1 MAKKK
6 QKEEEKSEEKKRAFL
21 AKVARKFLNDA
32 ADSGFSVEDITELAV
47 RLSYVMVRFSYLASM
62 PKDMSE
68 EKKNKASEIATM
80 FYMAYYGRGSEKALR
95 EMGLSYGQ
103 AKKEINKA
111 IAKDKK
117 KVVKKDKEESES

>member
-6 QKEEEKSEEKKRAFL
+6 QKEEEKLEEKKRAFL
-21 AKVARKFLNDA
+21 AKVAKKFLNDA
-32 ADSGFSVEDITELAV
+32 AEDGFSVEDITELAV

-95 EMGLSYGQ
+95 EMGLSYGE

-117 KVVKKDKEESES
+117 KVVKDK

>member
-6 QKEEEKSEEKKRAFL
+6 QKEEEKLEDKKRAFL
-21 AKVARKFLNDA
+21 AKVAKQFLNEA
-32 ADSGFSVEDITELAV
+32 ADGGFSVEDITELAV

-68 EKKNKASEIATM
+68 DRKNKASEIATM

-117 KVVKKDKEESES
+117 KVVKKDKEE

>member
-6 QKEEEKSEEKKRAFL
+6 QKEEEKLEEKKRAFL
-21 AKVARKFLNDA
+21 AKVAKQFLNDA
-32 ADSGFSVEDITELAV
+32 AEDGFSVEDITELAV

-68 EKKNKASEIATM
+68 ERKNKASEIATM

-117 KVVKKDKEESES
+117 KVVKDKEE

>member
-6 QKEEEKSEEKKRAFL
+6 QKEEEKSEEKKREFL

-117 KVVKKDKEESES
+117 KVVKDKEE